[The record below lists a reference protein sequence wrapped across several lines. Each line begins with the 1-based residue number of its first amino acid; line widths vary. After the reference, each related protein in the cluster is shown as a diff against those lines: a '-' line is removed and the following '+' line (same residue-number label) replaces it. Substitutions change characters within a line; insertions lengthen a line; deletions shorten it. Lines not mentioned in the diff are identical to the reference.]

1 MVETE
6 KSKSLELSAERSELA
21 VQRTVMANARTFSAW
36 IRTGLSA
43 VLAGLTIVGFIGD
56 SNLFSKTVTLLAMVI
71 GFLFVGTGIFI
82 YIMAYISY
90 KRNYKALKHE
100 DAQTSISLRFLLV
113 VTSGMTLTAILITL
127 LLILL

>member
-1 MVETE
+1 MVENE
-6 KSKSLELSAERSELA
+6 KNKSLELSAERSELA
-21 VQRTVMANARTFSAW
+21 VQRTVLANARTFSAW

-56 SNLFSKTVTLLAMVI
+56 SDLFSKSVILLAMII

-90 KRNYKALKHE
+90 KKNYQALKQE
-100 DAQTSISLRFLLV
+100 STQTSISLNFLLI
-113 VTSGMTLTAILITL
+113 VTTGMTLTAILITL